1 MPVKVQ
7 SMTPNAENEQEEES
21 SPTAGWEEMEES
33 FVASSTGEGMEVID
47 MVEPE
52 DSETLSN
59 SALKDLLLD
68 LTLLLKIV
76 SVVFLMHDIELEII
90 SVITNDNNLN
100 ICLCFMITYWTIQL
114 VFTQPHPRE
123 LN

>member
-1 MPVKVQ
+1 
-7 SMTPNAENEQEEES
+7 
-21 SPTAGWEEMEES
+21 
-33 FVASSTGEGMEVID
+33 

-52 DSETLSN
+52 GSETLSN

-68 LTLLLKIV
+68 LALLLNIAV
-76 SVVFLMHDIELEII
+76 GFFLVHDIELEII

-114 VFTQPHPRE
+114 VFTQPHSRE